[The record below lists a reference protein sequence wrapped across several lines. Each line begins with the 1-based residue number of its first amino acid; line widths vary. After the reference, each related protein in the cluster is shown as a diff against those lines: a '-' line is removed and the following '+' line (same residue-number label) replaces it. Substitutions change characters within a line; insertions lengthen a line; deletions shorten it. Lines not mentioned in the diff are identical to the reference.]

1 MLKAEKVVLV
11 GGMEYAD
18 VYVIPGEIA
27 ATIIEEGKVTE
38 VTRESIVLIEY
49 TDEHAQFLI
58 KNIAIIDFLELVD
71 AMGESL
77 EEFDKQFSEVVKFID
92 ERREELQGTEAPPP
106 GPSQYQSS
114 SSPYKQ
120 P

>member
-11 GGMEYAD
+11 GGKEYAN

-77 EEFDKQFSEVVKFID
+77 EEFDKQFSEVVRFID
-92 ERREELQGTEAPPP
+92 ERREELQSTDAPPTP
-106 GPSQYQSS
+106 TQYQSS
-114 SSPYKQ
+114 NSPYKQ